1 MKFPSIGVI
10 VVGMFAIFV
19 LALVAIGPP
28 SERPAPRT
36 VAEHSPP
43 PPPSS
48 VSAGGFTL
56 VSSSIDM
63 PIDDQQYPD
72 GLNADIINANC
83 TSCHSAS
90 MAMTQPALA
99 PDQWKGIVTKMR
111 DVYKAPVSEKDMTA
125 IVSYLSAMPSQ
136 QSAAPVKAILPKQA
150 LDSSGA
156 TG

>member
-19 LALVAIGPP
+19 LALAAIGPP

-72 GLNADIINANC
+72 GPNVDIINANC

-111 DVYKAPVSEKDMTA
+111 DVYKAPVAEKDMTA

-136 QSAAPVKAILPKQA
+136 QSAAPAKGSVPRQA
-150 LDSSGA
+150 PDSSGA